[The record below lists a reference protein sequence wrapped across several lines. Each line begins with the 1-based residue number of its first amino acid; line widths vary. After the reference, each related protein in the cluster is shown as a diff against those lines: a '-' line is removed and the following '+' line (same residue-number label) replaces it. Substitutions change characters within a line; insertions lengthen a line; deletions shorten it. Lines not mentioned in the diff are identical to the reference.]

1 MRHFADMRGRYYRIV
16 ADVLLEVVVESAAQA
31 RAAARSGASRLE
43 LCVDLVNGGTTP
55 SPSLIR
61 EVVAAVRLPVFVMIR
76 PRAGDFLYSTSELE
90 VMARQIDEA
99 LACGAKGLV
108 LGVLQR
114 DRRVD
119 VARTR
124 ALVARANG
132 RPVTFH
138 RAFDETPDL
147 ALALTDLMDAGVS
160 RVLTSGGAATALDG
174 ASRLAALVRQSR
186 DRIVILAGGGVRSH
200 NVAAIVQTA
209 GVREVHMRH
218 EDEARTRQVVDLL

>member
-1 MRHFADMRGRYYRIV
+1 MRHFGDMRGRYYRIV
-16 ADVLLEVVVESAAQA
+16 AEVLLEVVVESAAQA
-31 RAAARSGASRLE
+31 RAAERSGASRLE
-43 LCVDLVNGGTTP
+43 LCVDLANGGTTP

-61 EVVAAVRLPVFVMIR
+61 EVVAAVSLPVFVMIR
-76 PRAGDFLYSTSELE
+76 PRAGDFLYSMSELD

-124 ALVARANG
+124 ALVGRAAG

-147 ALALTDLMDAGVS
+147 QAALADLIDAGVS

-174 ASRLAALVRQSR
+174 ASRLAALVRQGG

-200 NVAAIVQTA
+200 NVAAIVRTA
-209 GVREVHMRH
+209 GVREVHMRY